1 MAKEH
6 SLIFLI
12 GSKIASNFSVNMV
25 NVSRNIQNIDNK
37 LVAYNKTQQQIAKF
51 KGLKTSLQDDKQRAV
66 ALQTELNNM
75 ARTLRNTTN
84 PSNELTRSFEAKKR
98 EMQALQE
105 RIRRNGEELNRY
117 RSQLRD
123 SGVDTRNLSQ
133 ESIRLRREYQE
144 QQEAVA

>member
-66 ALQTELNNM
+66 ALQTEVNNM
-75 ARTLRNTTN
+75 A
-84 PSNELTRSFEAKKR
+84 
-98 EMQALQE
+98 
-105 RIRRNGEELNRY
+105 
-117 RSQLRD
+117 
-123 SGVDTRNLSQ
+123 
-133 ESIRLRREYQE
+133 
-144 QQEAVA
+144 